1 MRDRFLSTLSTSNLS
16 KSSGNGNGDDDNDCQ
31 SAVELGP
38 GEDVK
43 IEREP
48 I

>member
-16 KSSGNGNGDDDNDCQ
+16 KSSDNGDNDNNDCQ